1 MVSSSLSTYLD
12 VTQAAEGSSRS
23 AAEDP
28 VAVEDAAKILAAL
41 HGGTELIADLP
52 AQTGLD
58 TGQIFAIIG
67 SLAKAGLVEL
77 DPPQG
82 GELHAHLTAPIKEA
96 LTSG

>member
-1 MVSSSLSTYLD
+1 VVSSSLSTYLD

-41 HGGTELIADLP
+41 HGGTELITDLP

-58 TGQIFAIIG
+58 TGQILAIIG
-67 SLAKAGLVEL
+67 SLAKGGLVEL
-77 DPPQG
+77 DPPES
-82 GELHAHLTAPIKEA
+82 GELRVRLTAPIKEA
-96 LTSG
+96 LASG